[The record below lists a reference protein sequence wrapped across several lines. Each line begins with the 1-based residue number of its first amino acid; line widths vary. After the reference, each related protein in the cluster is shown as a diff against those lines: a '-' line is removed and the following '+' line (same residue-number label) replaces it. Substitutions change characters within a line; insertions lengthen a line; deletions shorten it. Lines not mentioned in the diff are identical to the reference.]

1 MPRGSSTIYRVSH
14 VRGWVVERLRL
25 NDNTYAKARAGSEN
39 YRKNV
44 AMQFRKRV
52 FKDTGHDPGWIDF
65 DHLVF
70 VPLT

>member
-1 MPRGSSTIYRVSH
+1 

-44 AMQFRKRV
+44 AMQFRNRV
-52 FKDTGHDPGWIDF
+52 IKDTKYDPGWIDF

-70 VPLT
+70 IPITEIASLP

>member
-1 MPRGSSTIYRVSH
+1 

-25 NDNTYAKARAGSEN
+25 NDNTYAKARTGSEN

-44 AMQFRKRV
+44 AMQFRNRV
-52 FKDTGHDPGWIDF
+52 LKDTGHDPGWIDF

-70 VPLT
+70 KPITEIASLS